1 MLKVGL
7 TGGIGS
13 GKSTVASIFEVLSI
27 PVYYADKSAQKL
39 MNEDETIISSI
50 IAAFGKESYKEG
62 YLNKD
67 YISEIIFNNKE
78 KRQLMNSI
86 VHPATIA
93 AAHKWMSKQS
103 SPYVIKE
110 AALIFE
116 SHSEKE
122 LDYVIGV
129 KASEENRISRVME
142 RDYISKQEVQS
153 RINGQMNEEEKMNKC
168 DFIITNDEN
177 VLLIPQVM
185 ALHNKLISLAIKNN
199 LL

>member
-13 GKSTVASIFEVLSI
+13 GKSTVAAIFEVLGVPI
-27 PVYYADKSAQKL
+27 YYADLSAKRL
-39 MNEDETIISSI
+39 MNEDQSIITSIIS
-50 IAAFGKESYKEG
+50 AFGKDSYIKG
-62 YLNKD
+62 RLNKD

-78 KRQLMNSI
+78 KLQLMNSI
-86 VHPATIA
+86 IHPATIA

-129 KASEENRISRVME
+129 KASEENRISRVMK
-142 RDYISKQEVQS
+142 RDHISKQEVRS

-168 DFIITNDEN
+168 DFIITNDETA
-177 VLLIPQVM
+177 LLIPQVI
-185 ALHNKLISLAIKNN
+185 ALHNKLISLAIIK
-199 LL
+199 